1 MNIKS
6 IASGLLA
13 ASLVAAGAV
22 RAAPDIA
29 IQSIP
34 FEMST
39 YETNANISADGRYVS
54 FQLQPRNSS
63 AATPSNLYIQD
74 LVTGQ
79 RVQANLTLAGVP
91 APSDSNCQV
100 PSMSATGRYVVFNC
114 TALSMGSAPNGRAYY
129 VYDRETNSTQM
140 IPDTGDDRPANIGTG
155 ISADGRFV
163 AFRTTGLQGI
173 YKIYVRDLVNKT
185 TSLTN
190 AQMVQASNY
199 RLSISKDG
207 RYISYTG
214 RDIGVGAL
222 KVSVYDRVTGVTE
235 AVDVKLDG
243 TRSTVS
249 TSEVTMSDDGSV
261 VAFMSTDKGLA
272 ATAPLSTFSGVYV
285 RDRKAGKTEMVSNV
299 INSSVTHA
307 GVSGNGRYVG
317 YVQAGIMYVYD
328 RTTKV
333 TRKIVETGVQAY
345 GPPRFSTDGRY
356 VVFTG
361 NNTRGFQSV
370 TIADLGV
377 APGVILSANQLTLT
391 EGGNAGTYT
400 LSLTQAPDADV
411 KIEAGTGAQLTL
423 ARKELTFTGI
433 NWSTPQVISVQAVA
447 DGVTEGK
454 HTATIVHTVT
464 SDDPN
469 YSVVQPAE
477 VTVTITDGITPT
489 IVIPATSWTKAEL
502 PLTGT
507 AAPGSTVLVTAS
519 NRSTGWMAAVSVVA
533 DAQGNWNYTLS
544 GYTDGVID
552 LDAQADGVKSVVRTV
567 TVKLTVAPPTPT
579 YIDVT
584 GYIRTTAYGL
594 AYNRST
600 GKYAGNFVITNTG
613 SIKLSG
619 PLHLVLKDLTA
630 GVSLVNA
637 TGTHEGAPYIT
648 VQGDLEPDGSVTI
661 PLIVDNPAKVGV
673 NYAAKIYS
681 GTF

>member
-6 IASGLLA
+6 TVASAMLA
-13 ASLVAAGAV
+13 ASLLAMGPVC
-22 RAAPDIA
+22 AAPDIA
-29 IQSIP
+29 IRSIP
-34 FEMST
+34 FDMLLQEA
-39 YETNANISADGRYVS
+39 YANISADGRYLS
-54 FQLQPRNSS
+54 FKFQQLSSS
-63 AATPSNLYIQD
+63 ATPMTLYVQD
-74 LVTGQ
+74 LTTGQ
-79 RVQANLTLAGVP
+79 RVQANLTLAGAP
-91 APSDSNCQV
+91 APNNSNCNT
-100 PSMSATGRYVVFNC
+100 PSMNATGRYVAFSCN
-114 TALSMGSAPNGRAYY
+114 ALPMGGMSTGGSANF
-129 VYDRETNSTQM
+129 VYDRQTNSTQM
-140 IPDTGDDRPANIGTG
+140 IPDTGDDRPNTSGTN

-163 AFRTTGLQGI
+163 VFRTTAPQGTT
-173 YKIYVRDLVNKT
+173 KIYVRDLVNKT
-185 TSLTN
+185 TSLAN
-190 AQMVQASNY
+190 AQATLSTSH
-199 RLSISKDG
+199 RLSISNDG
-207 RYISYTG
+207 RYIAYVGRNTG
-214 RDIGVGAL
+214 TVLNA
-222 KVSVYDRVTGVTE
+222 SVYDRVTGVTD
-235 AVDVKLDG
+235 AVDVRLNG
-243 TRSTVS
+243 TRSTSS
-249 TSEVTMSDDGSV
+249 TGDMVMSDDASV
-261 VAFMSTDKGLA
+261 VAFISIDKALA
-272 ATAPLSTFSGVYV
+272 ATAPLLTNTGLYV
-285 RDRKAGKTEMVSNV
+285 RDRKVGKTEMISNV
-299 INSSVTHA
+299 ASP
-307 GVSGNGRYVG
+307 VSYVGISGDGRYVG
-317 YVQAGIMYVYD
+317 FVQAAIVYVYD
-328 RTTKV
+328 RTTKI
-333 TRKIVETGVQAY
+333 TRKVVQSSMQAV
-345 GPPRFSTDGRY
+345 GSPRFSTDGRY
-356 VVFTG
+356 VVFSARDA
-361 NNTRGFQSV
+361 NSRDSI

-377 APGVILSANQLTLT
+377 APGVSLSANQLTLT

-411 KIEAGTGAQLTL
+411 KILAGTGAQLSL
-423 ARKELTFTGI
+423 ARKELTFTGA

-447 DGVTEGK
+447 DGITEGK

-477 VTVTITDGITPT
+477 VTVAITDGIIPT

-600 GKYAGNFVITNTG
+600 GKYVGNFVMTNTG
-613 SIKLSG
+613 SIKLTG
-619 PLHLVLKDLTA
+619 PLHLVLKDLTS

-661 PLIVDNPAKVGV
+661 PLIVDNPAKIGV

>member
-1 MNIKS
+1 MNIRS
-6 IASGLLA
+6 TVASGLLA
-13 ASLVAAGAV
+13 ASLLAMGPV
-22 RAAPDIA
+22 RAAPDVA
-29 IQSIP
+29 FQSIP
-34 FEMST
+34 FAGVVQET
-39 YETNANISADGRYVS
+39 YPNISADGRYVS
-54 FQLQPRNSS
+54 FKLSQPNG
-63 AATPSNLYIQD
+63 TTLYVQD
-74 LVTGQ
+74 LTTGQ
-79 RVQANLTLAGVP
+79 QVQANLTLTGAP
-91 APSDSNCQV
+91 APSDANCNA
-100 PSMSATGRYVVFNC
+100 PSMNATGRYVVFYCN
-114 TALSMGSAPNGRAYY
+114 ARSMGGTTTGGLAYF

-140 IPDTGDDRPANIGTG
+140 IPDTGDDQAGNIGTG

-163 AFRTTGLQGI
+163 AFRTQPRNGGNI
-173 YKIYVRDLVNKT
+173 GKIYVRDLVNKT

-190 AQMVQASNY
+190 AKMAQVSNS

-207 RYISYTG
+207 RYVAYTG
-214 RDIGVGAL
+214 RDTAPYL
-222 KVSVYDRVTGVTE
+222 NVSVYDRVTGVTE
-235 AVDVKLDG
+235 AMDVRLDG
-243 TRSTVS
+243 SRSTVS
-249 TSEVTMSDDGSV
+249 TSEVTMSEDGSV
-261 VAFMSTDKGLA
+261 VAFISTDKALA
-272 ATAPLSTFSGVYV
+272 TTTPLSNGVYV
-285 RDRKAGKTEMVSNV
+285 RDRRAGKTEMISNV
-299 INSSVTHA
+299 VNSLVAYA
-307 GVSGNGRYVG
+307 GISGNGRYVG
-317 YVQAGIMYVYD
+317 YILQDGLTYVYD
-328 RTTKV
+328 RTTKI
-333 TRKIVETGVQAY
+333 TRKIVQSGVQPY
-345 GPPRFSTDGRY
+345 GAPRFSTDGRY
-356 VVFTG
+356 VVFSARDG
-361 NNTRGFQSV
+361 QARGSI

-411 KIEAGTGAQLTL
+411 KIGAGTGAQLSL
-423 ARKELTFTGI
+423 ARKELTFTGT

-447 DGVTEGK
+447 DGVAEGK
-454 HTATIVHTVT
+454 HTATIVHTIA
-464 SDDPN
+464 SDDPG

-477 VTVTITDGITPT
+477 VTVTITDGIIPT

-600 GKYAGNFVITNTG
+600 GKYAGNFVMTNTG
-613 SIKLSG
+613 SIKLTG
-619 PLHLVLKDLTA
+619 PLHLVLKDLTS

>member
-6 IASGLLA
+6 TVASGLLA
-13 ASLVAAGAV
+13 ASLVAMGSV
-22 RAAPDIA
+22 WAAPDITF
-29 IQSIP
+29 QSIP
-34 FEMST
+34 FDRVN
-39 YETNANISADGRYVS
+39 YEAYANNISADGRYLS
-54 FQLQPRNSS
+54 FKFLNV
-63 AATPSNLYIQD
+63 YVQD
-74 LVTGQ
+74 LITGQ
-79 RVQANLTLAGVP
+79 RVQADLTLAGAP
-91 APSDSNCQV
+91 APSNSNCNN
-100 PSMSATGRYVVFNC
+100 PSMNATGRYVVFTCN
-114 TALSMGSAPNGRAYY
+114 ARYMGGVSTGDWANF

-140 IPDTGDDRPANIGTG
+140 IPDTGDDRPNNTG
-155 ISADGRFV
+155 SSISADGRFV
-163 AFRTTGLQGI
+163 VFRATSSRGAI
-173 YKIYVRDLVNKT
+173 KIYVRDLVNKT
-185 TSLTN
+185 TSMTN
-190 AQMVQASNY
+190 APAVSASY
-199 RLSISKDG
+199 RLSISNDG
-207 RYISYTG
+207 RYIAFADRPTG
-214 RDIGVGAL
+214 TVVNA
-222 KVSVYDRVTGVTE
+222 SVYDRVTDVTE
-235 AVDVKLDG
+235 AVDVRLNG
-243 TRSTVS
+243 SRSTVS
-249 TSEVTMSDDGSV
+249 TGEMVMSDDSSV
-261 VAFMSTDKGLA
+261 VAFISTDKALA
-272 ATAPLSTFSGVYV
+272 TTVPLSSNTGLYV
-285 RDRKAGKTEMVSNV
+285 RDRKAGKTEMISNV
-299 INSSVTHA
+299 ASP
-307 GVSGNGRYVG
+307 VSYVGISGSGRYVG
-317 YVQAGIMYVYD
+317 YVQAAIVYVYD
-328 RTTKV
+328 RATKI
-333 TRKIVETGVQAY
+333 TRQVVQSGMQAV

-356 VVFTG
+356 VVFSA
-361 NNTRGFQSV
+361 RGAGSRDSI

-377 APGVILSANQLTLT
+377 APGVTLSANQLTLT

-411 KIEAGTGAQLTL
+411 KIEAGTGAQLSL
-423 ARKELTFTGI
+423 ARKELTFTGT

-533 DAQGNWNYTLS
+533 DAQGNWNYTLR

-567 TVKLTVAPPTPT
+567 TVKLAVAPPAPT

-619 PLHLVLKDLTA
+619 PLHLVLKDLTT